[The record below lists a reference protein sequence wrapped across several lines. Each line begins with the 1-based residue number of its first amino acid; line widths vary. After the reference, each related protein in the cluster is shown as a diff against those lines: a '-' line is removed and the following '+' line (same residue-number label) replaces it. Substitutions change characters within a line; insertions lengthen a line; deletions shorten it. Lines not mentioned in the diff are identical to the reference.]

1 MNALIR
7 KAFRRNDAL
16 KRLRSF
22 LDANEPGLVRILYRL
37 WDSQQKD
44 ITYKEIREAI
54 LSGDM
59 SGEYADQWREEYAAF
74 VIEYLYPEWLKAMN
88 EATAAY
94 KARFSGYVFDPM
106 SEGIAEW
113 TRSRAAAFVTEVTD
127 TQIQGLRAVIERAA
141 QMDGMTADSLSHV
154 IRPMVGLT
162 RDQTLSNMRY
172 YENAIESGMKEAK
185 AREQAIKYAERQ
197 HRYRAYNIARTE
209 LSFAYNQGS
218 YQGVKQA
225 QEQGY
230 MTNPVKVWS
239 TADDERVC
247 PVCGT
252 LDGMRLGIDDD
263 FPFRTKLQEPG
274 IRRTPPAHPSCRCA
288 VYYEDEEVISDVSYP
303 EIRR

>member
-94 KARFSGYVFDPM
+94 KARFSGY
-106 SEGIAEW
+106 
-113 TRSRAAAFVTEVTD
+113 
-127 TQIQGLRAVIERAA
+127 
-141 QMDGMTADSLSHV
+141 
-154 IRPMVGLT
+154 
-162 RDQTLSNMRY
+162 
-172 YENAIESGMKEAK
+172 ES
-185 AREQAIKYAERQ
+185 
-197 HRYRAYNIARTE
+197 
-209 LSFAYNQGS
+209 
-218 YQGVKQA
+218 
-225 QEQGY
+225 
-230 MTNPVKVWS
+230 
-239 TADDERVC
+239 
-247 PVCGT
+247 
-252 LDGMRLGIDDD
+252 
-263 FPFRTKLQEPG
+263 
-274 IRRTPPAHPSCRCA
+274 
-288 VYYEDEEVISDVSYP
+288 
-303 EIRR
+303 